1 MDGKIT
7 MKIVASANSKTVNI
21 DLPNDFSKFP
31 MGRTEED
38 GPDNGRRF
46 FNEFLRPNI
55 EQGIHVVISLDG
67 ARAIGS
73 SFLDEAFGA
82 LKREL
87 RLSTAEVLAAIT
99 IVAKTPAYAFYKEM
113 AEQFISEAKVIKG

>member
-1 MDGKIT
+1 
-7 MKIVASANSKTVNI
+7 MKDPEKAISKTISV

-31 MGRTEED
+31 MGRTDED

-46 FNEFLRPNI
+46 FNDFLRPNI
-55 EQGIHVVISLDG
+55 AQGIHVIIFFDG

-82 LKREL
+82 LKRDL
-87 RLSTAEVLAAIT
+87 RLSTKEVMQAIT

-113 AEQFISEAKVIKG
+113 AEQFISEAKAIKG